1 MFTIIQPHQTAQNK
15 DLLISAMKLR
25 KQVFADQLNWDVP
38 VYNELEYDIY
48 DTLGASYVVWCSED
62 RQTLYGMVRLMVTT
76 GPTLVHDVFSATH
89 DNNNTDLMADDV
101 WEGTRMCIDEAAI
114 NRDFGLDANQAF
126 SRLFLG
132 LAEAGHAMGIRKLV
146 SNFEACMSRVY
157 RRAGLS
163 YELHGKAD
171 GYGAKPVFCA
181 SFEVSAAVIGQMR
194 EKIGIHFP
202 LFRAPEGFVR
212 VVADFPT
219 PPLRL
224 AA

>member
-1 MFTIIQPHQTAQNK
+1 MFTTIQPHQTAQNK
-15 DLLISAMKLR
+15 DLLINAMKLR

-38 VYNELEYDIY
+38 VQNKLEYDIY
-48 DTLGASYVVWCSED
+48 DTMGASYVVWCSED
-62 RQTLYGMVRLMVTT
+62 RETMYGMTRLMVTT
-76 GPTLVHDVFSATH
+76 GPTLVHDVFHATH
-89 DNNNTDLMADDV
+89 ANSNTDLKADDV

-114 NRDFGLDANQAF
+114 KRDFGLDASQAF

-132 LAEAGHAMGIRKLV
+132 LAEASHALGIRKLV

-181 SFEVSAAVIGQMR
+181 SFDVSAAVIAQMR
-194 EKIGIHFP
+194 SKIGIHFP

-212 VVADFPT
+212 AVADYQPD
-219 PPLRL
+219 PQCI